1 MTREP
6 LASLRVI
13 ELGSGVSAAYATKLL
28 ADLGADVI
36 KVEPPGGDPLRSYGT
51 FPDDP
56 RDPTV
61 GCLFRYLNTNKRS
74 IVLDLTH
81 PEAAATF
88 LRLASGADLIIENL
102 GPDGLERLGLSFER
116 LREANPAIALIRISD
131 FGQDGPLSRI
141 PATDCTVQA
150 AGAWISKHFS
160 AGREPVQVGGSISD
174 YGCAAHA
181 AAAALTAWRT
191 ARQSGRAVIVDVS
204 KQECLLST
212 LPQPALYYE
221 TLQQLGMGLPED
233 RVFPVPGVVPCKDGM
248 VGINVLTAQHHADF
262 CNLVGRPEYIP
273 RQLELN
279 AGGATLEQFYRDIE
293 PWLMERTAEE
303 IVEMCQA
310 FRIPAIPVGN
320 GRNLPEMAQFKARSF
335 YVKDI
340 EGRFVQPG
348 FPYRLEKTPPTLRR
362 PAPAPG
368 EHNPALDA
376 DPWQA
381 PKQRPRVGA
390 PSQDPGTPP
399 LPFKGLRVLDLGTFW
414 AGPYVACYLGAQ
426 GADVIKIE
434 SIQRP
439 DGFRYSAAYPQLGK
453 TWYEQGGPWQ
463 GTNLNKRDLTL
474 NLDSPE
480 GKRIFERLVPTADTL
495 IENFA
500 PRVIENFGFGP
511 SRLRELN
518 PRLIIMRLPGFGL
531 EGPWRDY
538 VGWGMSFE
546 QGSGMAWLTGKPDEL
561 PLNPGG
567 FSDPLVAMHALVA
580 LEAALEHR
588 ERTGEAQIIEIAQLE
603 VGACITAE
611 QVIAYSVSGR
621 LQMRTGNRSE
631 RMAPQGVYK
640 CADGGWVALS
650 VRNDAEWE
658 RMAQALGSP
667 AWAADPRFSTFPGRK
682 QHHDELDRRISEW
695 ALTLPSKEAVNRLR
709 EGGIPAAKILTAPE
723 MYDDPHLKAREFYQ
737 YLPHAL
743 LGRKRY
749 PRFPMR
755 QSPGLRGA
763 HRFGAPTLGQH
774 NREILMGELG
784 LSEAE
789 ITELERKEVIGTVPK
804 GLR

>member
-1 MTREP
+1 MNEP
-6 LASLRVI
+6 LAPLRVI
-13 ELGSGVSAAYATKLL
+13 ELGSGISAAYATKLL

-36 KVEPPGGDPLRSYGT
+36 KVEPPGGDPLRAHGT

-56 RDPTV
+56 HDPTV
-61 GCLFRYLNTNKRS
+61 GCLFRYLNANKRS
-74 IVLDLTH
+74 ITLDLNR
-81 PEAAATF
+81 PEAAAAF
-88 LRLASGADLIIENL
+88 LRLAGGTNLIVENL
-102 GPDGLERLGLSFER
+102 GPGGLEGFGLSLEH
-116 LREANPAIALIRISD
+116 LKQANPMIALVRISD
-131 FGQDGPLSRI
+131 FGQDGPLSGV

-160 AGREPVQVGGSISD
+160 AGREPVQVGGLIGD

-191 ARQSGRAVIVDVS
+191 VRQIGQAVLVDVS

-221 TLQQLGMGLPED
+221 TLRQLGMGLPED

-262 CNLVGRPEYIP
+262 CHLAGVPEYVP

-279 AGGATLEQFYRDIE
+279 AGGAPLQEFYRAIE

-320 GRNLPEMAQFKARSF
+320 GRNLPELAQFKARSF

-340 EGRFVQPG
+340 ESRFLQPG
-348 FPYRLEKTPPTLRR
+348 FPYRLEKTPPSISRR
-362 PAPAPG
+362 APHPG
-368 EHNPALDA
+368 EHNADLDA
-376 DPWQA
+376 QPWRSAQPSSGDRTA
-381 PKQRPRVGA
+381 PRSQGA
-390 PSQDPGTPP
+390 AA
-399 LPFKGLRVLDLGTFW
+399 LPFEGLRVLDLGTFW

-474 NLDSPE
+474 NLDHPE
-480 GKRIFERLVPTADTL
+480 GKCIFERLVPTADIL

-511 SRLRELN
+511 GRLRELN
-518 PRLIIMRLPGFGL
+518 PKLIILRMPGFGL

-546 QGSGMAWLTGKPDEL
+546 QGSGMAWVTGKPDEL

-580 LEAALEHR
+580 LQAALDHR
-588 ERTGEAQIIEIAQLE
+588 ERTGEAQIIEVAQLE

-611 QVIAYSVSGR
+611 QVIAHSVSGR

-640 CADGGWVALS
+640 SAEGAWVAIS
-650 VRNDAEWE
+650 VRDDADWE
-658 RMAQALGSP
+658 GMGRAMGSP
-667 AWAADPRFSTFPGRK
+667 AWATDARFSRFEGRK
-682 QHHDELDRRISEW
+682 HHHDEIDRNISSW
-695 ALTLPSKEAVNRLR
+695 TSALRAEEIVTRLR
-709 EGGIPAAKILTAPE
+709 NAGVPVSRVLTAPE
-723 MYDDPHLKAREFYQ
+723 MYEDPHLKAREFYQ

-743 LGRKRY
+743 LGPRRY

-755 QSPGLRGA
+755 PWPGTKGA

-774 NREILMGELG
+774 NTEILAGELG

-789 ITELERKEVIGTVPK
+789 IAELARKEVIGTVPR
-804 GLR
+804 GLG